1 MSSTNVD
8 GRRAR
13 GQATRELIL
22 RAARTAIAEDGYAGT
37 TTRAVAER
45 AGVRLSLVHYH
56 FGGKQ
61 QLLRALL
68 EHENERLLER
78 QRALYAGPESL
89 AEKWLRACD
98 YLVEDLRSGYVRVL
112 WELWAIGLAEPDLA
126 AHWREAITS
135 WLGLLEGVTVDWAA
149 EQDLELPMSP
159 RAVTALVAS
168 AFLGAEALILAG
180 IDEKT
185 APNLEALRSCA
196 KLIERLETVDGP
208 ARVPS

>member
-1 MSSTNVD
+1 MSSTKVD

-13 GQATRELIL
+13 GLATRELIL
-22 RAARTAIAEDGYAGT
+22 GAAREAISEEGYAGT

-78 QRALYAGPESL
+78 QRALYAGGEPL

-112 WELWAIGLAEPDLA
+112 WELWAIGLGEPELA
-126 AHWREAITS
+126 AHWREAIRG
-135 WLGLLEGVTVDWAA
+135 WIALLEEVTADWTA
-149 EQDLELPMSP
+149 EQNVELPISP
-159 RAVTALVAS
+159 RAVSALIAS

-180 IDEKT
+180 IDEKA
-185 APNLEALRSCA
+185 APNLEALRACA
-196 KLIERLETVDGP
+196 KLIEQLENGNGP
-208 ARVPS
+208 VRVRS

>member
-1 MSSTNVD
+1 MSSTRVD

-22 RAARTAIAEDGYAGT
+22 GAAREAISEDGYAGT

-61 QLLRALL
+61 HLLRALL
-68 EHENERLLER
+68 EHENKRLLDR

-126 AHWREAITS
+126 VHWREAIRG
-135 WLGLLEGVTVDWAA
+135 WLALLEEVIADWAA
-149 EQDLELPMSP
+149 EQKLELPISP
-159 RAVTALVAS
+159 QAVTALIAS

-180 IDEKT
+180 IDERT
-185 APNLEALRSCA
+185 APNLEALRACA
-196 KLIERLETVDGP
+196 KLIERLEKADRP
-208 ARVPS
+208 ARVRS